1 MDGCCSTEFH
11 VLRVKDAGAV
21 LPDYLAAAL
30 RSRLTLAQ
38 TVHMMTGNTHPRLT
52 DDDVRALPIPVP
64 PMPTQRRIVA
74 ETQRRRAEARR
85 LRGEAEAG
93 WVAARAPSGCGVAW
107 LRSRCRGTLQNLP
120 P

>member
-1 MDGCCSTEFH
+1 M
-11 VLRVKDAGAV
+11 LRVKDGGAL

-74 ETQRRRAEARR
+74 ETQRRRTEARR

-93 WVAARAPSGCGVAW
+93 WVAAKEGFEVG
-107 LRSRCRGTLQNLP
+107 LLG
-120 P
+120 